1 MMQLDEIRF
10 EYSANNEQYDM
21 TELVWLGKARHKSG
35 ESLEAD
41 ISSRDISQPRKVLVT
56 TESISPQPAH
66 QQSAVA
72 ASPTTPWH
80 NRLIL
85 GDKQHVLP
93 VLLTEFAEKIN
104 LIYIDPPFMTG
115 RDFKSGERVA
125 YSDKWDNNLDTY
137 LQWLYEALMLLHQ
150 LLAPTGSLYLHLDWR
165 VTHYAKVLL
174 DEVFGF
180 NVNAA
185 GAGFKNEIIWHYQSG
200 GRAQKRYARK
210 HDTILFYT
218 KSSRYCFHAERI
230 SERRGSAKRNHMR
243 KEVDGDGRV
252 NWTISSNG
260 RTYSYGE
267 DSLMTPSD
275 VWNDISHLHQ
285 KDPERNGYATQKP
298 AALIE
303 RILLASSEEH
313 DLILDCFCGS
323 GVTPI
328 IAQQLGRR
336 WIACDQS
343 ELAITTTR
351 TRLLSAARVDPFVVQ
366 ELADQASEAAAP
378 TSHGII
384 GSTGRETNP

>member
-1 MMQLDEIRF
+1 MAEIIWF
-10 EYSANNEQYDM
+10 NKSKP
-21 TELVWLGKARHKSG
+21 ELVKLSKAENTSDGSG
-35 ESLEAD
+35 LKT
-41 ISSRDISQPRKVLVT
+41 KVLVT
-56 TESISPQPAH
+56 IESISPQPAN

-72 ASPTTPWH
+72 SSPTAPWY

-85 GDKQHVLP
+85 GDKQYVLP
-93 VLLTEFAEKIN
+93 ALLPEFAGKVN

-115 RDFKSGERVA
+115 RDFKSGELLA
-125 YSDKWDNNLDTY
+125 YSDKWHNNLDAY
-137 LQWLYEALMLLHQ
+137 IQWLYETIVLLHR

-180 NVNAA
+180 SVNAA
-185 GAGFKNEIIWHYQSG
+185 GPGFKNEIIWHYQSG
-200 GRAQKRYARK
+200 GRTHKRYARK

-260 RTYSYGE
+260 RVYSYGE

-285 KDPERNGYATQKP
+285 KDPERSGYATQKP
-298 AALIE
+298 TALSE
-303 RILLASSEEH
+303 RILLASSEEQ

-343 ELAITTTR
+343 DLAISTTR
-351 TRLLSAARVDPFVVQ
+351 TRLMSAARVDPFIVQ
-366 ELADQASEAAAP
+366 RLADYAP
-378 TSHGII
+378 TA
-384 GSTGRETNP
+384 NADKVL